1 MNKRKLTQG
10 ILLITIVGLVTA
22 CGKSNEETA
31 SESLS
36 TDNTVDS
43 SQSDSNA
50 EVADQL
56 ELEIGDTAT
65 IESTIGTYEITLNDM
80 QYHEEIEGEIS
91 DLEIYLIA
99 DYTLRNVGEEDIS
112 AVESTTTLE
121 LTDYLDGS
129 GQPDIAGAFEKIEY
143 FSDDQLK
150 PGDEVHG
157 QAVYESYDADT
168 FYVRAVQGLV
178 ASGGLKN
185 DVLFTIEKEEME

>member
-1 MNKRKLTQG
+1 MYKNKLTEG
-10 ILLITIVGLVTA
+10 ILLIAIVGLVTA
-22 CGKSNEETA
+22 CGNSNEETA

-36 TDNTVDS
+36 TDNTADS
-43 SQSDSNA
+43 ISSDSNA
-50 EVADQL
+50 EVADQM
-56 ELEIGDTAT
+56 ELGIGDTAT
-65 IESTIGTYEITLNDM
+65 IESTIGTYEITLNYM
-80 QYHEEIEGEIS
+80 EYHEEIEGEIS

-129 GQPDIAGAFEKIEY
+129 GQPDIAGAFENIDY
-143 FSDDQLK
+143 FSDDLLR

-185 DVLFTIEKEEME
+185 DALFTIEKEKME

>member
-10 ILLITIVGLVTA
+10 ILLMIIVGLVTA
-22 CGKSNEETA
+22 CGNSNEETA

-36 TDNTVDS
+36 TDNTDLS
-43 SQSDSNA
+43 PSDSNA
-50 EVADQL
+50 EVTDQM

-129 GQPDIAGAFEKIEY
+129 GQPDTAGAFENIDY

-150 PGDEVHG
+150 PGDKVHG
-157 QAVYESYDADT
+157 QAVYNSYDADT